1 MVAIK
6 GIAAMNRADRAW
18 LLDRYIAEAE
28 KVAETLNR
36 QLLDLIEV
44 NGNAWSERTRLADL
58 NEKLLDLRH
67 ERAALD
73 SEYPAIPLL
82 MCA

>member
-1 MVAIK
+1 
-6 GIAAMNRADRAW
+6 MNKADKAW

-36 QLLDLIEV
+36 QLLDQIEM
-44 NGNAWSERTRLADL
+44 NGNAWSEQIRLADL
-58 NEKLLDLRH
+58 NEKLLDLRY
-67 ERAALD
+67 ERAAFD
-73 SEYPAIPLL
+73 DEHPTIPVP

>member
-1 MVAIK
+1 
-6 GIAAMNRADRAW
+6 MNKADRAW

-28 KVAETLNR
+28 KVVETLNR

-44 NGNAWSERTRLADL
+44 NGNAWSEQTRLADL
-58 NEKLLDLRH
+58 NEKLLDLRY

>member
-1 MVAIK
+1 
-6 GIAAMNRADRAW
+6 MNKADKAW

-28 KVAETLNR
+28 KVAETLSR
-36 QLLDLIEV
+36 QLLDQIEV
-44 NGNAWSERTRLADL
+44 NGNAWSEQIRLADL
-58 NEKLLDLRH
+58 NEKLLDLRY

-73 SEYPAIPLL
+73 DEHPTIPIP